1 MDLWVLAAAAATEAA
16 YVAKYC
22 WHKWLFKEGL
32 SESVHVHGQSQIL
45 GDSVI
50 DSASASGGGE
60 EHLAPKEM
68 KKTGHRMEELT
79 ESSGELVSDFVVT
92 GKAVYYFHDRLKK
105 SRYLGIKSN
114 GYSYKA
120 LDSTENCF
128 LAQVLLYREHARVE
142 EDVDGS
148 CASSASASASPCV
161 LTMRPLLVNNGRQ
174 VIGFASVDFKEVW
187 LESEERELEKKCGLK
202 EKASRLRRRRQRQ
215 RRCSSSTT
223 WVSGRPFHSQ
233 GCSQYGM
240 LLFLIGITIG
250 IMYTII
256 AHKREVDKLNE
267 SLKQT
272 QKLVQDLHKEEV
284 EMKDSLNLKE
294 LSNLGFEFQVT
305 DQTVDDD
312 AEAMSKIEAEL
323 LAELE
328 LLELNVNTY
337 SLSRTP
343 DIVELDPDFVAD
355 VVEEDLRLDKV
366 NWEPA
371 GSSSDSGHEEA
382 VCPRALSLRLHEVT
396 ESRLGARIMELET
409 ALGASQKRV
418 HSMDFEHIDTTKLMK
433 RLTGRLQQMRKL
445 NTKLQEECAVQTRML
460 T

>member
-68 KKTGHRMEELT
+68 KKTGHKMEELT
-79 ESSGELVSDFVVT
+79 ESSGV
-92 GKAVYYFHDRLKK
+92 
-105 SRYLGIKSN
+105 
-114 GYSYKA
+114 
-120 LDSTENCF
+120 
-128 LAQVLLYREHARVE
+128 LYREHARVE

-148 CASSASASASPCV
+148 CASSASASPCV

-174 VIGFASVDFKEVW
+174 VIGFASVDFNEVW

-202 EKASRLRRRRQRQ
+202 EKARRRWQRQ

-233 GCSQYGM
+233 GSKYGM

-267 SLKQT
+267 SRKQT
-272 QKLVQDLHKEEV
+272 QKLVQDLHKEEEEV

-294 LSNLGFEFQVT
+294 LSNLGFEFQGT

-312 AEAMSKIEAEL
+312 AEAMSKIESEL

-343 DIVELDPDFVAD
+343 DIVELDPDFVAG

-371 GSSSDSGHEEA
+371 GSSSDSDHEEA
-382 VCPRALSLRLHEVT
+382 MCPRELSLRLHEVI
-396 ESRLGARIMELET
+396 ESRLEARIMELET

-418 HSMDFEHIDTTKLMK
+418 HSMDFEHVKSKRDFNEFNRDTQRSL
-433 RLTGRLQQMRKL
+433 
-445 NTKLQEECAVQTRML
+445 
-460 T
+460 

>member
-68 KKTGHRMEELT
+68 KKTGHKMEELT

-105 SRYLGIKSN
+105 SRYLGIKYN
-114 GYSYKA
+114 GHSYKA

-148 CASSASASASPCV
+148 CASSASASPCV

-174 VIGFASVDFKEVW
+174 VIGFASVDFNEVW

-202 EKASRLRRRRQRQ
+202 EKARRRWQRQRQRQ

-233 GCSQYGM
+233 GSKYGM

-267 SLKQT
+267 SRKQT
-272 QKLVQDLHKEEV
+272 QKLVQDLHKEEEEV

-294 LSNLGFEFQVT
+294 LSNLGFEFQGT

-312 AEAMSKIEAEL
+312 AEAMSKIESEL

-343 DIVELDPDFVAD
+343 DIVELDPDFVAG

-371 GSSSDSGHEEA
+371 GSSSDSDHEEA
-382 VCPRALSLRLHEVT
+382 MCPRELSLRLHEVI
-396 ESRLGARIMELET
+396 ESRLEARIMELET
-409 ALGASQKRV
+409 ALGASQKRG
-418 HSMDFEHIDTTKLMK
+418 HSMDFEHVKSKRDFNEFNRDTQRSL
-433 RLTGRLQQMRKL
+433 
-445 NTKLQEECAVQTRML
+445 
-460 T
+460 